1 MEAKVLSE
9 AKVYVGTYGKYNNG
23 SLSGAWLDLS
33 DYSDKEEFYEAC
45 RELHKDE
52 EDAEYMFKP
61 HQVSHNG
68 YYMRVDV
75 KPAENVPEGKL
86 LADYSFGE
94 NAYDYLGRFTKLCKE
109 NDIQLILIKA
119 PSLYPYWYDEWEA
132 QMEEFAA
139 ENGLLYINFLEL
151 VEETG
156 LDFSTDTYDAGLHL
170 NLSGAEKVSRYL
182 GRVLREEG
190 VPDRRGEEE
199 LQEIWQEKIRLYEQD
214 KEEQLH
220 EITDCAAR

>member
-1 MEAKVLSE
+1 M
-9 AKVYVGTYGKYNNG
+9 
-23 SLSGAWLDLS
+23 
-33 DYSDKEEFYEAC
+33 
-45 RELHKDE
+45 
-52 EDAEYMFKP
+52 
-61 HQVSHNG
+61 
-68 YYMRVDV
+68 
-75 KPAENVPEGKL
+75 
-86 LADYSFGE
+86 
-94 NAYDYLGRFTKLCKE
+94 
-109 NDIQLILIKA
+109 
-119 PSLYPYWYDEWEA
+119 
-132 QMEEFAA
+132 
-139 ENGLLYINFLEL
+139 YINFLEL